1 MVRLDDYGKFRRGP
15 IDTRPGGVNLM
26 AGGEKAEWV
35 GPPKGLLH
43 PRYAALHAR
52 MAEISAAKN
61 SDYADSVSD
70 PLRNFRACE
79 RAGIPAFDG
88 CLTRLSDKFERVM
101 NLRRKERE
109 SRTVGVKD
117 ESITDTLLD
126 LANYAL
132 IAIVLH
138 EETRV
143 ALPPE
148 SAAREMMWGAIQGDP
163 VTLRAL
169 VEKAIEGTEV
179 EEAYHRA
186 LRHEEVE

>member
-1 MVRLDDYGKFRRGP
+1 
-15 IDTRPGGVNLM
+15 M

-43 PRYAALHAR
+43 PRYAQLHAR

-61 SDYADSVSD
+61 SDYADSEAD

-138 EETRV
+138 EEMRV
-143 ALPPE
+143 ALPRRASE
-148 SAAREMMWGAIQGDP
+148 EELLGAMVEDAEALKAAMRQMVAEA
-163 VTLRAL
+163 V
-169 VEKAIEGTEV
+169 KGTEV